1 MLGGCRAFRRPRSTV
16 TGGIATCLAIRLCA
30 RDASLRGQT
39 PSSTE
44 SMEYETSVRPFAWPS
59 HQPRYEAA
67 TLIRRKW
74 SGNREFV
81 FISGSQ

>member
-1 MLGGCRAFRRPRSTV
+1 LPGLPAAAQHGYLRHRDVLSDQVFA
-16 TGGIATCLAIRLCA
+16 G
-30 RDASLRGQT
+30 DASLRGQT

-81 FISGSQ
+81 FTSGS